1 MVTKWNANITYYVNI
16 EIIVQFTQSGKG
28 KGEMLS
34 SYVSMPVSST

>member
-1 MVTKWNANITYYVNI
+1 MVTDGMLILHTTST

-34 SYVSMPVSST
+34 SYVSKPVSST